1 MKAIV
6 KKEPGIGAVFMD
18 MPMPKIQ
25 PDEMLVKVLA
35 TGICGSDRDIYE
47 WRESKHGLP
56 LPVIM
61 GHELFGEVVE
71 VGPMV
76 QGYEV
81 GDMISS
87 DSHMPC
93 GQCYLCRTGNP
104 HLCMKRGIL
113 GHEKDGC
120 FAEYLA
126 LPAVAAFKMP
136 KDTKPEFG
144 ALMEPMGVVYHAAS
158 RTPLSGKRVLIL
170 GLGALGY
177 MMLDAAKNLG
187 ASRVIVCST
196 NDEKLAKCKA
206 EGADFVI
213 NSKKEDVAAKVM
225 EYTDGVGADVV
236 FEMSGAQQLF
246 NLGLDSAAY
255 GGKMVVVGVPNG
267 DVVIP
272 NFWGR
277 VAKKE
282 VTIITT
288 FGREFYETWEL
299 MRDLLATGRLDP
311 SKYVGGILPI
321 EKFEEGFELAK
332 KAMGRVI
339 LIP

>member
-6 KKEPGIGAVFMD
+6 KKEPGLGAVLMD
-18 MPMPKIQ
+18 MPVPKIQ
-25 PDEMLVKVLA
+25 PDELLVKVLA

-47 WRESKHGLP
+47 WKESKHGLP

-71 VGPMV
+71 VGSMV
-76 QGYEV
+76 TGYEP
-81 GDMISS
+81 GDRISS

-93 GQCYLCRTGNP
+93 GECYLCRTGHP

-126 LPAVAAFKMP
+126 LPAVAAFRMP
-136 KDTKPEFG
+136 RDTKPEYG

-177 MMLDAAKNLG
+177 IMLGAARLLG

-196 NDEKLAKCKA
+196 NDEKLRKCRD

-213 NSKKEDVAAKVM
+213 NSRTENVAEKVL

-236 FEMSGAQQLF
+236 FEMSGAQALL
-246 NLGLDSAAY
+246 NTGIDAAAF
-255 GGKMVVVGVPNG
+255 GGKIVAVGVPNG

-272 NFWGR
+272 DFFGR
-277 VAKKE
+277 AGKKE
-282 VTIITT
+282 LSILTT

-299 MRDLLATGRLDP
+299 MRDLLETGKLDP
-311 SKYVGGILPI
+311 SKYVGDIFPLEDF
-321 EKFEEGFELAK
+321 EKGFEAAK
-332 KAMGRVI
+332 KCMGRVI